1 MGAPGPLSSPQG
13 GQWRLGQ
20 QLVLPGDLTPSPEA
34 SALSFQTELASNA
47 PPPTRQPR
55 TYAEVAA
62 QPPNTGLQAAS
73 YVYVRHGSMGPPL
86 ASPYAGPYKVL
97 QAGPKYFVLEV
108 GGRQEVVTVD
118 RLKPHSGDDLAATA
132 ELPRRG
138 RPPRHPPSPSPAC
151 SSVES

>member
-1 MGAPGPLSSPQG
+1 MSSAEAVF
-13 GQWRLGQ
+13 GQ
-20 QLVLPGDLTPSPEA
+20 QLVLPGDLTPGPEA
-34 SALSFQTELASNA
+34 SELSFLTKLASNA

-73 YVYVRHGSMGPPL
+73 YVYVRRGGVGPPL
-86 ASPYAGPYKVL
+86 APPYVGPYKVL

-108 GGRQEVVTVD
+108 GDRQEVVTVD
-118 RLKPHSGDDLAATA
+118 RLKPHSGDDPASAAVP
-132 ELPRRG
+132 PRRG
-138 RPPRHPPSPSPAC
+138 RPPRRPPSPPPAC